1 MCYTIK
7 KIIKFFLLPFLLIF
21 TFLSCDQKYLIV
33 KTGDEKLK
41 YKNSTVTYDGD
52 QLTGE
57 VLDYYTEWN
66 NDVDPIKVDTEN
78 LKSKIV
84 LKGGRLTELYEYWK
98 DGSTKRICF
107 YNDGLPSQKNK
118 YRNGEDISYY
128 ENGQLEF
135 KGNFTNNK
143 RNGEHVDYYKN
154 GQILSK
160 INYIDDVEDGEYI
173 SYYENG
179 QVESKR
185 EYIKGLENGE
195 HISYY
200 QNGQLMIVEVF
211 ANGNRKSVT
220 RYSGSSLLL
229 DEIGRFG
236 KLLSKIHYDNN
247 KPNGEYVEYLFDY
260 YNDEYFLFKK
270 GNYLNGNEDG
280 EWILNTGSSKGGFQ
294 QTKTVYKDGRRISQS
309 VSHVPYDEIVN

>member
-1 MCYTIK
+1 
-7 KIIKFFLLPFLLIF
+7 
-21 TFLSCDQKYLIV
+21 LIV

-84 LKGGRLTELYEYWK
+84 LKDGRLTELYEYWK

-128 ENGQLEF
+128 ENGQ
-135 KGNFTNNK
+135 
-143 RNGEHVDYYKN
+143 
-154 GQILSK
+154 
-160 INYIDDVEDGEYI
+160 
-173 SYYENG
+173 
-179 QVESKR
+179 VESKR

-211 ANGNRKSVT
+211 DNGNRKSVT